1 MKLKSRIIGE
11 GYGMSKREIRD
22 NKGNSYYHALKF
34 KDGSRAAS
42 ANLILTWN

>member
-11 GYGMSKREIRD
+11 YYCMSRQDISA
-22 NKGNSYYHALKF
+22 NKGESYYHAMKF
-34 KDGSRAAS
+34 ENGSRAAS